1 MSETITIY
9 IDADEADIM
18 QQYLDGAV
26 YAKVGT
32 IQTYT
37 AIFSGNVEADIKVCD
52 GNPPFVDAVLYDMGC
67 EVELIEEVSDE
78 LLGDYKFFYNGQIYT
93 VTLEEGRE

>member
-1 MSETITIY
+1 MSEFVTIY

-18 QQYLDGAV
+18 QQYLDSDGQD
-26 YAKVGT
+26 KVGT

-37 AIFSGNVEADIKVCD
+37 AIFSGDVEADIKVCD
-52 GNPPFVDAVLYDMGC
+52 GDPPFIDAVLYDAGS
-67 EVELIEEVSDE
+67 EVELMEVSDE
-78 LLGDYKFFYNGQIYT
+78 LLGDYEFFYNGKIYT